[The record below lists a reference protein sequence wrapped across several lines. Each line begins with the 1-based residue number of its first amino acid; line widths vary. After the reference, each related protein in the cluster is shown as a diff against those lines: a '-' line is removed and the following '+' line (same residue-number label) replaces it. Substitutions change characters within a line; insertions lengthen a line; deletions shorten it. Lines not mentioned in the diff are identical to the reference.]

1 MKQRLTSAITVLLLA
16 FLSGCGNARIQSL
29 SDARIQSLMGGE
41 AAYALIADL
50 SKSRVCEAYRIDGY
64 GISGPT
70 AIGDAPGAKADKPRR
85 LQGYPIISGP
95 TAIDDASRAILS
107 KVLTDPDTYLW
118 DSAKPCE
125 FVPGVALRLSD
136 ANVRVDVLV
145 CFSCEELEMY
155 TNGKRVGHEDFDSR
169 RTDLLRVAKQ
179 LFPEDEGIQKLK

>member
-16 FLSGCGNARIQSL
+16 FLSGCGNARIQG
-29 SDARIQSLMGGE
+29 LMGGE
-41 AAYALIADL
+41 AACALIADL
-50 SKSRVCEAYRIDGY
+50 SKSRACEAYRIDGY

-70 AIGDAPGAKADKPRR
+70 AI
-85 LQGYPIISGP
+85 
-95 TAIDDASRAILS
+95 DDASRATLS

>member
-1 MKQRLTSAITVLLLA
+1 MKQRLISAIAVLLLA
-16 FLSGCGNARIQSL
+16 FLPGCGNARIQSL
-29 SDARIQSLMGGE
+29 GDERIQGLVGGE

-50 SKSRVCEAYRIDGY
+50 SKSRACEAYRIDGY
-64 GISGPT
+64 AKSGPA
-70 AIGDAPGAKADKPRR
+70 AIGDAPGAQADKPGR

-95 TAIDDASRAILS
+95 TAIDEASRATLS

-118 DSAKPCE
+118 DSAKACE
-125 FVPGVALRLSD
+125 FIPGVALRLSD

-155 TNGKRVGHEDFDSR
+155 TNGKRVGHEDFDPR

-179 LFPEDEGIQKLK
+179 LFPEDEAIQELK